1 MWVQYARTCEN
12 CIVDML
18 CLFVCLLRSIGH
30 YCLHTLSYS
39 SWIFSCE
46 WHLFIVF
53 VCLFVRPF
61 VYLFVVFLFVF
72 FARAT
77 LSCIDFVEGIHCCET
92 VVMGFMQI

>member
-1 MWVQYARTCEN
+1 M
-12 CIVDML
+12 
-18 CLFVCLLRSIGH
+18 
-30 YCLHTLSYS
+30 
-39 SWIFSCE
+39 
-46 WHLFIVF
+46 F